1 MKLVGPQESF
11 LNPCAALLSPTNRSP
26 TRGAGKR
33 GDGGRLRFAGIPLV
47 DSYEK
52 VCGFGIDMSRI
63 STISEIRELDDSH
76 AVVSPRRS
84 NSPAAAVASERRESP
99 VTPRSPARKLFD
111 LVHLAHH
118 AQRASAGANSGGKA
132 KWRSLRDR
140 FRRAG
145 AAWLA
150 ASSASEVAVSPGRR
164 GNQPINAGPVPRS
177 VSVRNPW
184 PISDPELVSNRTT
197 SVRRPLSVSLSV
209 SVRNSEPPAAEP
221 SSAPASVRNSEPPA
235 PVSVRNSEPRAPEP
249 SSAPAPVK
257 VSAENIPK
265 PDDDD
270 DDDEEEEEEE
280 RSGSSEAAP
289 AMSLMA
295 LLEQTDEWGGSGK
308 EDEEE
313 EEEELAT
320 DEESEGR
327 DDGMLYVCCVCMVQH
342 KGARFTSCGHTFC
355 RLCSRELWVTNS
367 ECPLCNGFILEI
379 LEIF

>member
-1 MKLVGPQESF
+1 MKLVGPQDSF
-11 LNPCAALLSPTNRSP
+11 LNPCAALLSTANRSP
-26 TRGAGKR
+26 TRGEGKR
-33 GDGGRLRFAGIPLV
+33 GDGGRLSFAGIPLV
-47 DSYEK
+47 GSYEK
-52 VCGFGIDMSRI
+52 VCGFGIDMSRS
-63 STISEIRELDDSH
+63 STISEIRELDDGH
-76 AVVSPRRS
+76 AVVSPRRT
-84 NSPAAAVASERRESP
+84 NSPAAAAAAACERRESP
-99 VTPRSPARKLFD
+99 VTSPRSGARKLFD

-118 AQRASAGANSGGKA
+118 AQRASAGGNSGGKA

-164 GNQPINAGPVPRS
+164 GNQPIIAGSVPRS

-184 PISDPELVSNRTT
+184 PISDPELVSKSNRPG

-209 SVRNSEPPAAEP
+209 SVRNSEPPAP
-221 SSAPASVRNSEPPA
+221 EPP
-235 PVSVRNSEPRAPEP
+235 
-249 SSAPAPVK
+249 SAPAPEK
-257 VSAENIPK
+257 VVSENIPK
-265 PDDDD
+265 PMPDDDG
-270 DDDEEEEEEE
+270 EEEEEEE
-280 RSGSSEAAP
+280 EEEEDEEEHSGSSAAAP

-313 EEEELAT
+313 EEEVGT
-320 DEESEGR
+320 DEESEGA

-367 ECPLCNGFILEI
+367 ECPLCNGYILEI